1 MLFKL
6 WKISKLA
13 FVLVVGI
20 LSLNDVASAQLVP
33 DGTLGSERSTVTE
46 DTIRGTPSDRIS
58 GGAARGRNLFH
69 SFGEFNVETGR
80 GAYFNNPAGVENI
93 FSRVTGGN
101 PSQIDGRLG
110 VIQAGS
116 IDVLG
121 NANLFLINPNG
132 IVFGQNSSLDVG
144 GSFVGTTANAIEFGE
159 EGFFSTSGAEVP
171 QGLLIVNPSAFLFSQ
186 VNAAPIQSTSATPG
200 IEVPTTTLQVPIG
213 RSLVLLGGDV
223 FLNAINIFAPGG
235 RVELG
240 GLRGAG
246 AIALTQVDNALQ
258 LEFPNQ
264 VARADVLI
272 TNRARINV
280 VSSGGGGIAIN
291 ARNVEISRNSGIFSG
306 IFGTATA
313 AAGDIDID
321 ATGTLTLSNTGQI
334 GNAVLGIGDSGN
346 INISA
351 QSVSL
356 LNSGAIATFSVG
368 QGDVGNVT
376 IEADTISLSG
386 KNESN
391 IASGIL
397 SSIASLQGFV
407 GIGRGGDVFLQA
419 RRISLTDGAFVGTS
433 NLATETSAQGT
444 VGNIAVSATESLEM
458 TGGSTFRTDTSGQ
471 ANAGNIN
478 IDSDNTVSFA
488 SGSRLFTSTSG
499 QGNAGTVKVQ
509 ANNAVVFDG
518 VSTNGNSSGIFSSIN
533 QVPGFT
539 GSRIAGD
546 VTINTGTLT
555 LSNRASIQSNVEV
568 GAIGEGG
575 DIDVTANTVS
585 LLNGGQIQSI
595 LRDTDT
601 VNGIAGG
608 RGRAG
613 NIRINATDAFRASG
627 RDPTVLP
634 SAVFTSVGSGAEGQ
648 GGDIQLTTGTLSLLD
663 GGSLRAS
670 TAGRGD
676 SGDVSVTATGAI
688 TLEETGNG
696 NTSGIFTEAGFGS
709 VGNAGDISIRGGS
722 LSLMPS
728 DSRDSRVDITSATS
742 GQGNAGNITLHID
755 GELSLSQQ
763 SQIFSNVFNGG
774 QGNAGDISINARSL
788 TLLDGG
794 EIASS
799 IFRAEGG
806 LPGGQGERAGNIKID
821 ATDFIDIDGISPTG
835 FSSGIFANTQQGASG
850 IGGNIDITTGQFR
863 VANGGVVTA
872 QTLNASNSGNITINA
887 NSLEATRGGQVVA
900 NTRGGGDARNIT
912 LNVAGNI
919 MLSGSDPNYGDRS
932 IQFPDAPIANTSASS
947 GIFATAE
954 AGSTGDSGT
963 ITIRGARTLALSD
976 NAQISAATSGAGTA
990 GNIFV
995 RDVNSISLNAATI
1008 STAVGRGSVLSNP
1021 NENRGNIAI
1030 ATHSL
1035 TLNNG
1040 AQITASTN
1048 GQGNAGNIS
1057 IRHADTIS
1065 LNDNSTVSS
1074 AVRRNGQGRGGNVT
1088 LNTRLLSL
1096 DNSRITAS
1104 TDGQGKAGDITL
1116 RANTLQAS
1124 NGGQLITSTNTAQNA
1139 GNITLRNLDNV
1150 TLDGTNSGI
1159 FANTNSSGRGG
1170 TITVET
1176 TNLSLDDQGI
1186 ISSASSGLNRQAG
1199 EAGNINITTTG
1210 TLRTNDSDIRTTAT
1224 RSSGGAI
1231 TLASGDIRLSGDS
1244 TISTNSG
1251 NNGGNINLAA
1261 TNDIRLFDNSDIRTD
1276 SGNNGGNIRM
1286 NAQSIV
1292 AFDDSDI
1299 LASAVNQGGDIKLDT
1314 LAFFG
1319 SSYQQGIQSQG
1330 ELDGNGQV
1338 DVNARGQI
1346 SSGTITTPDTTFI
1359 QNSLTDLPDSSIN
1372 TETLLANSCIVRSRA
1387 QSGRFTITG
1396 SGGLPERPGN
1406 ASASPY
1412 PTGEIQAIPAAIA
1425 AVEEVH
1431 RPWQMGDPIVEPQ
1444 GVYRLLNGRLVISR
1458 ECS

>member
-1 MLFKL
+1 
-6 WKISKLA
+6 
-13 FVLVVGI
+13 VGT

-33 DGTLGSERSTVTE
+33 DETLGGERSLVTE

-58 GGAARGRNLFH
+58 GGATRGRNLFH

-93 FSRVTGGN
+93 FSRITGGN

-116 IDVLG
+116 IDALG
-121 NANLFLINPNG
+121 SANLFLINPNG
-132 IVFGQNSSLDVG
+132 IVFGRNSSLDVD
-144 GSFVGTTANAIEFGE
+144 GSFVGTTANAIRFGE

-200 IEVPTTTLQVPIG
+200 IEAATTTLQVPVG

-223 FLNAINIFAPGG
+223 FLNAINISAPGG

-240 GLRGAG
+240 GLRGVG
-246 AIALTQVDNALQ
+246 TIALTSIGNTLQ
-258 LEFPNQ
+258 LIFPNQ

-272 TNRARINV
+272 TNRAGINV

-306 IFGTATA
+306 ILGTATA

-334 GNAVLGIGDSGN
+334 GNAVLGIGDSGD

-356 LNSGAIATFSVG
+356 LNAGAIATFSVG
-368 QGDVGNVT
+368 QGDIGNVT

-386 KNESN
+386 KDEINN
-391 IASGIL
+391 ASGIL
-397 SSIASLQGFV
+397 STIASLPGFT
-407 GIGRGGDVFLQA
+407 GIGRGGNVQLQA
-419 RRISLTDGAFVGTS
+419 QRISLTDGAVIGTS
-433 NLATETSAQGT
+433 NVATTGNVAQGT
-444 VGNIAVSATESLEM
+444 VGNIRVKAADSLSLSNNASI
-458 TGGSTFRTDTSGQ
+458 TTQASGQ
-471 ANAGNIN
+471 SNAGSIN
-478 IDSDNTVSFA
+478 IDSDNTISFT
-488 SGSRLFTSTSG
+488 SGGRLLTSTSG
-499 QGNAGTVKVQ
+499 QGNAGNVNVQ
-509 ANNAVVFDG
+509 ANNAVIFDG
-518 VSTNGNSSGIFSSIN
+518 ASTNRNNSGILSSVN

-539 GSRIAGD
+539 GSRQSGT
-546 VTINTGTLT
+546 VTVTTDALT
-555 LSNRASIQSNVEV
+555 VSNSASLQSNVEI
-568 GAIGEGG
+568 GAVGEGG
-575 DIDVTANTVS
+575 NIDVTANTVS

-595 LRDTDT
+595 LRDADT
-601 VNGIAGG
+601 ANGIAGG

-627 RDPTVLP
+627 RDPNVLP
-634 SAVFTSVGSGAEGQ
+634 SAVFTSVGSGAEGK
-648 GGDIQLTTGTLSLLD
+648 GGDIQITTGTLSLLD
-663 GGSLRAS
+663 SGNLTAS
-670 TAGRGD
+670 TSGRGD
-676 SGDVSVTATGAI
+676 SGDVSVTATGPI

-696 NTSGIFTEAGFGS
+696 YTSGIFTEAKTGS

-722 LSLMPS
+722 LSLMPI

-742 GQGNAGNITLHID
+742 GQGNSGNITLHID
-755 GELSLSQQ
+755 DALSLSQQ
-763 SQIFSNVFNGG
+763 SQIFSTVFNGG
-774 QGNAGDISINARSL
+774 QGNAGDISITARSL
-788 TLLDGG
+788 TLLEGG

-799 IFRAEGG
+799 IFRAEDG

-821 ATDFIDIDGISPTG
+821 ATDFINIDGISPIG
-835 FSSGIFANTQQGASG
+835 FSSGVFANTQQGASG
-850 IGGNIDITTGQFR
+850 TGGNIDITTGQFR

-872 QTLNASNSGNITINA
+872 QTLNTSDSGNITINA
-887 NSLEATRGGQVVA
+887 NSLEATGGGQVVA
-900 NTRGGGDARNIT
+900 NTLGGGNARNIT
-912 LNVAGNI
+912 LNVTGNI
-919 MLSGSDPNYGDRS
+919 RLSGSDPNYGDRS

-963 ITIRGARTLALSD
+963 ITIRGARTLALRD
-976 NAQISAATSGAGTA
+976 NAQISAATFGTGTA

-995 RDVNSISLNAATI
+995 RDVNSISLDAATI
-1008 STAVGRGSVLSNP
+1008 STAVGRGAVLSNP
-1021 NENRGNIAI
+1021 NETRGNIAI
-1030 ATHSL
+1030 ATNSL
-1035 TLNNG
+1035 ALNNG

-1057 IRHADTIS
+1057 IRNADTIS
-1065 LNDNSTVSS
+1065 LNDNSTISS
-1074 AVRRNGQGRGGNVT
+1074 AVRSNGQGRGGNVT

-1096 DNSRITAS
+1096 DNSRITAN
-1104 TDGQGKAGDITL
+1104 TNGQGNAGDITL
-1116 RANTLQAS
+1116 NANTFQAS
-1124 NGGQLITSTNTAQNA
+1124 NGGRLITSTNTAQNA
-1139 GNITLRNLDNV
+1139 GNIILRNLDSI
-1150 TLDGTNSGI
+1150 TLDGLNSGI

-1170 TITVET
+1170 TITVNT
-1176 TNLSLDDQGI
+1176 TDLSLNNQAV
-1186 ISSASSGLNRQAG
+1186 ISSASRSSDRQAG
-1199 EAGNINITTTG
+1199 EAGNINITTSG
-1210 TLRTNDSDIRTTAT
+1210 TLRANNSDIGTTAT

-1231 TLASGDIRLSGDS
+1231 TVTSSDIRLSGNS
-1244 TISTNSG
+1244 SISTSSG
-1251 NNGGNINLAA
+1251 NNGGNIKLTA

-1286 NAQSIV
+1286 TAQSIV
-1292 AFDDSDI
+1292 AFDDGDI
-1299 LASAVNQGGDIKLDT
+1299 LASAVNRGGDIKLDT

-1319 SSYQQGIQSQG
+1319 SGYQQGIQLQG
-1330 ELDGNGQV
+1330 ELDDNGQV
-1338 DVNARGQI
+1338 DVSATGQI

-1359 QNSLTDLPDSSIN
+1359 QNSLTNLPDSSIN
-1372 TETLLANSCIVRSRA
+1372 TETLLANSCIVRSRT

-1406 ASASPY
+1406 VSASPY
-1412 PTGEIQAIPAAIA
+1412 PTGEVQTIPTRVS
-1425 AVEEVH
+1425 AVEEPN
-1431 RPWQMGDPIVEPQ
+1431 RRWQMGDLIVEPQ
-1444 GVYRLLNGRLVISR
+1444 GVYQLSDGRLVISR